1 MISLEVP
8 ELKFVQA
15 NLQPDID
22 TNKGLWDNNNV
33 EFPKRLVNRV
43 ELGVP
48 ISQPITAA
56 MLEADQE
63 LRDFRNSKA
72 ATSDFYLIHLACTF
86 HPGDDDPFHEAWLI
100 VNLKRFDQEKQEK
113 PIAWS
118 MKPRIEGKDVKVTK
132 ELKLGGDLKL
142 IDIGIVDIGVEGG
155 GQRTIET
162 VNQEIFIQA
171 FGEQQ
176 SEPYWEFRKP
186 KGVEIRGSYRFAMI
200 VKVPKDIK
208 ALAEVNAQA
217 TIKRKA
223 WGITYS
229 TDLENAP
236 QLTAT
241 MP

>member
-8 ELKFVQA
+8 ELKLVHA
-15 NLQPDID
+15 NLRPDID
-22 TNKGLWDNNNV
+22 TNKAVLDNSNV

-63 LRDFRNSKA
+63 LRNFRNSKA

-86 HPGDDDPFHEAWLI
+86 HSGDGDPFHQAWLN
-100 VNLKRFDQEKQEK
+100 VNLKRADKEKKER

-118 MKPRIEGKDVKVTK
+118 MKPRLEGKDVKVTK

-142 IDIGIVDIGVEGG
+142 IDIGIVDIGVKSGS
-155 GQRTIET
+155 QRTTET
-162 VNQEIFIQA
+162 VNQEIFIRA

-176 SEPYWEFRKP
+176 SEPYWEFKKP
-186 KGVEIRGSYRFAMI
+186 KGIEILGSYRFAM
-200 VKVPKDIK
+200 VVQVPKGID

-223 WGITYS
+223 LGITYR